1 MLEPLIIEPTDLT
14 PEVNFIPEKGIFEI
28 KGRSL
33 PEDVF
38 ILYDPMLNWIRQYIT
53 EPLPQTN
60 MVFYLEYFNSS
71 TARLIIKL
79 LLELEDIPKKG
90 YEVNIKWYYSKGDTL
105 MQERGEEIKSVVLLP
120 FEIIEVE

>member
-79 LLELEDIPKKG
+79 LLELEEIPKMG
-90 YEVNIKWYYSKGDTL
+90 YEVNVKWYYSKGDTL